1 MTKTEIELLAKACRM
16 AGIDASKIAPA
27 NPFEKSGK
35 VAEMLQVA
43 VAELNPT
50 QAAKWRVAAGGGL
63 SIQTLSELQSG
74 QELSQQA
81 QRDLWNHDPQF
92 VADVQRQQVSAEEQ
106 ALKSLEEGA
115 AATRL
120 RNKVREVGN
129 EARAREA
136 LKAEDDRDAQ
146 LKVQR
151 EESQRHAQ
159 QMQQRIDQKRIEH
172 AQMAG
177 RLTNG

>member
-81 QRDLWNHDPQF
+81 QRDLWNHDP
-92 VADVQRQQVSAEEQ
+92 
-106 ALKSLEEGA
+106 
-115 AATRL
+115 
-120 RNKVREVGN
+120 
-129 EARAREA
+129 
-136 LKAEDDRDAQ
+136 
-146 LKVQR
+146 
-151 EESQRHAQ
+151 
-159 QMQQRIDQKRIEH
+159 
-172 AQMAG
+172 
-177 RLTNG
+177 